1 MNTAVLT
8 GRQVYKAMKVF
19 IVSQSGKVAD
29 ITLQSSCH
37 SEDESVI
44 KVSPIIKFRDL
55 CSLKSIFCFVAQ
67 VSTSCSS
74 VYVDGTE
81 TEGSSNAS
89 IIIKYGSTSGLA
101 RFTVWMPEYPLEVF
115 VTDYRLSQI
124 KGWKIPVDSK
134 RYVRPK
140 SVHRSISLQYWGSFS
155 PIFSDH
161 GKEKRRKRANNNN
174 NWYKSSE
181 DLSNGPDRQTC
192 RARYQQTPIEIYARF
207 IAVDQVSFG
216 ERYLYPRTE
225 FSISICFLGSTRVG
239 SVHF

>member
-44 KVSPIIKFRDL
+44 KVSDL
-55 CSLKSIFCFVAQ
+55 IFAVRRNYNRIWIDFGQ

-101 RFTVWMPEYPLEVF
+101 RFTVWMPEYPLEVA
-115 VTDYRLSQI
+115 VTDFRLSQI

-134 RYVRPK
+134 R
-140 SVHRSISLQYWGSFS
+140 
-155 PIFSDH
+155 
-161 GKEKRRKRANNNN
+161 
-174 NWYKSSE
+174 
-181 DLSNGPDRQTC
+181 
-192 RARYQQTPIEIYARF
+192 
-207 IAVDQVSFG
+207 
-216 ERYLYPRTE
+216 
-225 FSISICFLGSTRVG
+225 
-239 SVHF
+239 

>member
-44 KVSPIIKFRDL
+44 KVSFHYLRSAVRRNSNRIWIDF
-55 CSLKSIFCFVAQ
+55 AQ

-101 RFTVWMPEYPLEVF
+101 RFTVWMPEYPLEVA
-115 VTDYRLSQI
+115 VTDFRLSQI

-134 RYVRPK
+134 R
-140 SVHRSISLQYWGSFS
+140 
-155 PIFSDH
+155 
-161 GKEKRRKRANNNN
+161 
-174 NWYKSSE
+174 
-181 DLSNGPDRQTC
+181 
-192 RARYQQTPIEIYARF
+192 
-207 IAVDQVSFG
+207 
-216 ERYLYPRTE
+216 
-225 FSISICFLGSTRVG
+225 
-239 SVHF
+239 